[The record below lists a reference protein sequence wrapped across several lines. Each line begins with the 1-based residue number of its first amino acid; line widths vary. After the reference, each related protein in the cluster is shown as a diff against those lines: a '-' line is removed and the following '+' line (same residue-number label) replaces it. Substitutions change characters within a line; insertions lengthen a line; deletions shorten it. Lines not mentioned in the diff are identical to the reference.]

1 MLFRLSEAKKSYG
14 GTEVLRGVSFQ
25 VNPGEKV
32 GLVGRNG
39 AGKSTVFRLIT
50 GVEAPDSGDVFK
62 ANSLKLGLL
71 DQHVDFGPG
80 ETVHTAALS
89 AFKEIHDIEAEMR
102 RLESVMV
109 TDHSQP
115 VLDRYAELQIAYE
128 HADGFSYAAR
138 AEAILMG
145 LGFTRE
151 MWSLDTGNL
160 SGGQKN
166 RLGMARLLL
175 SNADVLL
182 LDEPTNHLDVG
193 AVEWLENF
201 LSEYDG
207 SYVVISHDRYFL
219 DRTTNRII
227 EIENGRAVTYTGNYS
242 AFLVE
247 RELRREQ
254 QMREYEN
261 QQALINKTQEFIR
274 RNLEGQKTKQAKS
287 RRNMLERMERVEAVA
302 SEKHGGSFG
311 LKKVERTG
319 NNVLTLEELK
329 IGYGQKVLADK
340 LNLSL
345 HRGEALGIIGANGTG
360 KTTLLKTI
368 LGEIAPIG
376 GELRWGTKTNI
387 GYYAQNLEELEP
399 RNEVIQELRRVAPL
413 ADNGELRSFLARFL
427 FFGEDVFKLVG
438 DLSGG
443 EKGRLALAKLI
454 YSRKNVL
461 ILDEP
466 TNHLD
471 IPAREALEAALD
483 EYDGTIG
490 TVSHDRF
497 FLDRIATQILAFEP
511 GGRTEIQNG
520 NYTDYHDWK
529 ESKSSSPGGSGGNAN
544 VNERGDRV
552 LSDDGVGF
560 SPSKGRVAAASADG
574 GDNGRPAS
582 GTGVRENYPKES
594 DPNKPTLSKNQRD
607 RIETRIAQ
615 IESTIPDL
623 EDRVSQLTTEMSSP
637 AVASDFP
644 RVAEITDRIKATES
658 EIASL
663 YSEWESLADQL

>member
-1 MLFRLSEAKKSYG
+1 MLFRLSDVKKTYG
-14 GTEVLRGVSFQ
+14 GTEILRGVSFQ

-39 AGKSTVFRLIT
+39 AGKTTVFRLIT
-50 GVEAPDSGDVFK
+50 GKESTDSGDVFK
-62 ANSLKLGLL
+62 ANGLKLGLL
-71 DQHVDFGPG
+71 DQHVDFSTG

-102 RLESVMV
+102 ALEKTME
-109 TDHSQP
+109 TDHSDP
-115 VLDRYAELQIAYE
+115 ILERYAELQIAFE

-138 AEAILMG
+138 AEAILLG

-151 MWSLDTGNL
+151 MWSLSTATL

-175 SNADVLL
+175 SSADVLL
-182 LDEPTNHLDVG
+182 LDEPTNHLDVN

-201 LSEYDG
+201 LTEYDG

-227 EIENGRAVTYTGNYS
+227 EIENGKAVTYTGNYS
-242 AFLVE
+242 AFLEE
-247 RELRREQ
+247 RALRREQ
-254 QMREYEN
+254 QLREYEN
-261 QQALINKTQEFIR
+261 QQAFINKTQEFIR

-287 RRNMLERMERVEAVA
+287 RRNMLQRMERLDAVV
-302 SEKHGGSFG
+302 SEKHGGNFG
-311 LKKVERTG
+311 LKKVERAG
-319 NNVLTLEELK
+319 NNVLTVEELS
-329 IGYGQKVLADK
+329 IGYEEKRLASGID
-340 LNLSL
+340 LSL

-360 KTTLLKTI
+360 KTTFLRTV
-368 LGEIAPIG
+368 LGEIRELD
-376 GELRWGTKTNI
+376 GEIRWGTKTNI

-454 YSRKNVL
+454 YSQKNVL

-483 EYDGTIG
+483 EYDGTII

-497 FLDRIATQILAFEP
+497 FLDKIATQILAFEEN
-511 GGRTEIQNG
+511 GVEVFDG
-520 NYTDYHDWK
+520 NYTGYHDWK
-529 ESKSSSPGGSGGNAN
+529 AAKKSVRTDGPSDVSNGSRRLAITP
-544 VNERGDRV
+544 R
-552 LSDDGVGF
+552 
-560 SPSKGRVAAASADG
+560 
-574 GDNGRPAS
+574 
-582 GTGVRENYPKES
+582 KES
-594 DPNKPTLSKNQRD
+594 TNGENKERAKLSKNQRD
-607 RIETRIAQ
+607 RIEKRIGEIESDIQ
-615 IESTIPDL
+615 MLESTIG
-623 EDRVSQLTTEMSSP
+623 SIS
-637 AVASDFP
+637 
-644 RVAEITDRIKATES
+644 AEIADPATSSDPSKLANATDRLTNAETELS
-658 EIASL
+658 EL
-663 YSEWESLADQL
+663 YSEWESLSRSI

>member
-1 MLFRLSEAKKSYG
+1 MLFRLSDVTKSYG
-14 GTEVLRGVSFQ
+14 GNEILRGVSFQ

-39 AGKSTVFRLIT
+39 AGKTTVFRLII
-50 GVEAPDSGDVFK
+50 EQESADSGGVFK
-62 ANSLKLGLL
+62 ANNLRLGLL
-71 DQHVDFGPG
+71 HQHVDFTED

-102 RLESVMV
+102 RLEELMV
-109 TDHSQP
+109 TDHSP
-115 VLDRYAELQIAYE
+115 AVLDRYAELQIAFE
-128 HADGFSYAAR
+128 QADGFTYAAR
-138 AEAILMG
+138 AESILQG
-145 LGFTRE
+145 LGFPRE
-151 MWSLDTGNL
+151 LWSLNTSTL

-175 SNADVLL
+175 SKADVLL
-182 LDEPTNHLDVG
+182 LDEPTNHLDVN
-193 AVEWLENF
+193 AVEWLERF
-201 LSEYDG
+201 LTDYDG

-227 EIENGRAVTYTGNYS
+227 EIENGKAVTYTGNYS

-254 QMREYEN
+254 QQREYEN

-287 RRNMLERMERVEAVA
+287 RRNMLERIERLDAVV
-302 SEKHGGSFG
+302 SEKHGGNFG

-319 NNVLTLEELK
+319 NNVLTLEDLA
-329 IGYGQKVLADK
+329 IGYGEKLLASGI
-340 LNLSL
+340 NLSL
-345 HRGEALGIIGANGTG
+345 HRGEALGIIGGNGTG
-360 KTTLLKTI
+360 KTTLLKTV
-368 LGEIAPIG
+368 LGEIPALHGDI
-376 GELRWGTKTNI
+376 RWGTKTNF

-413 ADNGELRSFLARFL
+413 ADSGELRSFLARFL
-427 FFGEDVFKLVG
+427 FMGEDVFKLVG

-471 IPAREALEAALD
+471 IPAREALEAALA
-483 EYDGTIG
+483 EYDGTII

-497 FLDRIATQILAFEP
+497 FLDKIASQMLAFEDD
-511 GGRTEIQNG
+511 RIEVFNG
-520 NYTDYHDWK
+520 NYTEYHDWV
-529 ESKSSSPGGSGGNAN
+529 ETRPPSPPVISNDLHGARA
-544 VNERGDRV
+544 EV
-552 LSDDGVGF
+552 L
-560 SPSKGRVAAASADG
+560 KQ
-574 GDNGRPAS
+574 NG
-582 GTGVRENYPKES
+582 K
-594 DPNKPTLSKNQRD
+594 LSKNQRE
-607 RIETRIAQ
+607 RIEKRIDEIEALIPLLEAKITRLSGSLSDP
-615 IESTIPDL
+615 ST
-623 EDRVSQLTTEMSSP
+623 
-637 AVASDFP
+637 ASDFTKS
-644 RVAEITDRIKATES
+644 ADLTDQLAIVQTQ
-658 EIASL
+658 IDSL
-663 YSEWESLADQL
+663 YAEWDELAAHL